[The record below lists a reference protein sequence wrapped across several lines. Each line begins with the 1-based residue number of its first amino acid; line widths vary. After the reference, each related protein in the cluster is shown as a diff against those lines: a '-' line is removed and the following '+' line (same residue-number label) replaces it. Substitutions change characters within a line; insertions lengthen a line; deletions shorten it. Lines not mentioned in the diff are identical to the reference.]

1 MSNHIFTSPGLF
13 WISETIFLQLD
24 TLSFARCEL
33 VCKDWRWNF
42 VNNALWRK
50 RVMRI
55 ISIPNS
61 YQESISKKCQKEFD
75 DVEEAHSFYR

>member
-1 MSNHIFTSPGLF
+1 
-13 WISETIFLQLD
+13 
-24 TLSFARCEL
+24 
-33 VCKDWRWNF
+33 
-42 VNNALWRK
+42 
-50 RVMRI
+50 MRI